1 MNPEAKLPLEGL
13 TPGAV
18 FFGVLAA
25 AIFAGVLLHAILVRR
40 FGVERIDRWTRFGEG
55 ILFSLFLAVMLAL
68 SFAQVLLRNLFH
80 SGVLW
85 FDPLVRTLVL
95 WVAFLGALVATSHAR
110 HLHVDVV
117 RRMLP
122 EAARRR
128 VGRFLSVVSSAV
140 CAWMANGSYIY
151 LREEYLYGQSPF
163 LGIPSWA
170 TQSILLWGFGL
181 LAYRFLIQ
189 AIWPANVKGP
199 A

>member
-1 MNPEAKLPLEGL
+1 MNPDEKLPLEGL
-13 TPGAV
+13 HPGAM
-18 FFGVLAA
+18 FLAVLAA
-25 AIFAGVLLHAILVRR
+25 AVLAGVLIHALLVRR
-40 FGVERIDRWTRFGEG
+40 FGEERIDRWTRFGEG
-55 ILFSLFLAVMLAL
+55 ILFSLFLAVMLLL

-95 WVAFLGALVATSHAR
+95 WVAFLGALVATSNAR

-122 EAARRR
+122 ERIRLR
-128 VGRFLSVVSSAV
+128 VGRLLSVISSAV
-140 CAWMANGSYIY
+140 CAWMANGSYVY

-163 LGIPSWA
+163 LGIPAWV

-181 LAYRFLIQ
+181 LSYRFLIQ
-189 AIWPANVKGP
+189 AIWPAQVKGP